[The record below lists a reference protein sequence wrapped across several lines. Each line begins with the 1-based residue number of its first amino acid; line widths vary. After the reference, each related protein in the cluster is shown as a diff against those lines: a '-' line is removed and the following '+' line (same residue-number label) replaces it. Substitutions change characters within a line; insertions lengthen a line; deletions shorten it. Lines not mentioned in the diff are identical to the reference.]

1 MFDGLGEMLQR
12 IGDAI
17 AGLVRRI
24 GTSPIVQAALA
35 AGGRLFRPL
44 ANALAPAY
52 GAGQTWYLK
61 REPRERTLLKIA
73 AAIGGVLILYS
84 FIYQPFIGLRAD
96 MQDRV
101 EARQRELIQV
111 RGLMRSYDRMQAAL
125 ATAEK
130 QTVPDKDFSL
140 FSVME
145 QTLDHSVGRTKIGSI
160 TPSERPLAGGFQQ
173 HVVDLK
179 LTGVSLAQIVDTLYG
194 VQSLPVPVTVSNLHI
209 KQQSQDSYSYDVDM
223 TCMALGRSG

>member
-1 MFDGLGEMLQR
+1 MIDGLSEM
-12 IGDAI
+12 
-17 AGLVRRI
+17 VRRI
-24 GTSPIVQAALA
+24 GGAIAALLGWIATSRIVQGAA
-35 AGGRLFRPL
+35 AGLGRLVRP
-44 ANALAPAY
+44 AIGALAPAY
-52 GAGQTWYLK
+52 AAAHGWYLK

-73 AAIGGVLILYS
+73 GAIGAVLILYS
-84 FIYQPFIGLRAD
+84 FIYVPFAGLRED
-96 MQDRV
+96 LQDRV
-101 EARQRELIQV
+101 EAKQRELIQV
-111 RGLMRSYDRMQAAL
+111 RGLMHSYDRMRAAL
-125 ATAEK
+125 AAAEK

-145 QTLDHSVGRTKIGSI
+145 QTLDRSVGRRKIGSI

-179 LTGVSLAQIVDTLYG
+179 LTGVSLAQVVEALYG